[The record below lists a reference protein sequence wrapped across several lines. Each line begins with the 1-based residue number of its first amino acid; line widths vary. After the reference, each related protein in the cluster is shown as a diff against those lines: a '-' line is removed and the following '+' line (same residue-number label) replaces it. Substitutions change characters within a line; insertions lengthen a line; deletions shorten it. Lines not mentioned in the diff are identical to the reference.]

1 MTRILRR
8 LVIRGAVIGAVAAG
22 AVVAVPQTAIAEA
35 PCQDG
40 TARVFLNNATNL
52 CQSGSA
58 TYTAY
63 PAVTKVCSTS
73 GTKVVIDTTG
83 PRRVNRRHVE
93 LDPGGH
99 CARFEIE
106 GQESATVL
114 VTAA

>member
-1 MTRILRR
+1 MTRMLRR
-8 LVIRGAVIGAVAAG
+8 LTIRGAVIGAIAAG

-52 CQSGSA
+52 CQSGTA
-58 TYTAY
+58 TYNAR
-63 PAVTKVCSTS
+63 PAISKVCSTS
-73 GTKVVIDTTG
+73 GTKVVVDTTG

-93 LDPGGH
+93 LEPGGH

-106 GQESATVL
+106 GQESATVT
-114 VTAA
+114 VSPA